1 MVHCSTVCLLLCC
14 LVGGAL
20 AEPIKYYYVRQD
32 QGGRPAT
39 STSVGS
45 AAGLSNA
52 SQDPRPP
59 AEQSPTPPE
68 FVRLPDG
75 RIVPYGPG
83 IICTE
88 NEVEAFEAAAPR
100 RLPLWFVAPPVLA
113 GGLFCAVLCGGP
125 PGPPRIFTSDNNPP
139 PSDTVIPEPATL
151 VLLGLGLAIFAR
163 RSWHRSSKEDPN

>member
-1 MVHCSTVCLLLCC
+1 MVHRSAVCLLLCW
-14 LVGGAL
+14 LVVGGAL
-20 AEPIKYYYVRQD
+20 AEPIKYRHVRQG

-39 STSVGS
+39 GAPVV
-45 AAGLSNA
+45 AGLSNA
-52 SQDPRPP
+52 AQDPRPP

-88 NEVEAFEAAAPR
+88 DEVEAFEAAAPR

-113 GGLFCAVLCGGP
+113 GGLFCAALCGGL
-125 PGPPRIFTSDNNPP
+125 PGPPRIFANDNNPP
-139 PSDTVIPEPATL
+139 PSDTVIPEPTTL
-151 VLLGLGLAIFAR
+151 ALLGLGLAIFAR
-163 RSWHRSSKEDPN
+163 RSWHRSNKQN